1 MSSRA
6 SCSVPRSPRPAI
18 GPSACG
24 GRRASKCSVTAS
36 STEQYVFCRI
46 LAAILNEAGL
56 AFSQGVAGADDID
69 TAMTKGTNYPKG
81 PLAWADEI
89 GHNTVRGVLKALNE
103 QTGNGRYEAAPLFSV

>member
-1 MSSRA
+1 MTM
-6 SCSVPRSPRPAI
+6 RSGA
-18 GPSACG
+18 
-24 GRRASKCSVTAS
+24 VNAS

-89 GHNTVRGVLKALNE
+89 GHNTVRGVLKTLNE
-103 QTGNGRYEAAPLFSV
+103 QTGYGRYEPAPLFCV